1 MERRTPERSRPALA
15 SRAEVVVA
23 IGEARPL
30 VRDALSD
37 VVKVHEADT
46 LAAAVRSAFALAPPG
61 GTVLLAPACAS
72 FDMFRDH
79 AERGRAFKQ
88 EVARLRKEMRTTR
101 EQ

>member
-1 MERRTPERSRPALA
+1 M
-15 SRAEVVVA
+15 A

-30 VRDALSD
+30 VRDALSE

-72 FDMFRDH
+72 FDMFRT
-79 AERGRAFKQ
+79 RGARTGLQARSG
-88 EVARLRKEMRTTR
+88 EVEEGDANDS
-101 EQ
+101 